1 MNADAAPRTDWHAL
15 PPAAALQQLGT
26 DAELGLSAEDAA
38 RRLTVHGPNTLP
50 EPSTRPYWAIF
61 LRQLRSPLIAILGVA
76 AGLALAMGHL
86 GDAAVIVVV
95 VLINGLLGSLQEGR
109 AERSMAALRQLAA
122 VQVRVWRDGAEQLA
136 PAHALVPGDVLLLAA
151 GDAVAADARLL
162 EAVRLQVAEAALT
175 GESVPVTKTVA
186 AVPEASALADRHCM
200 LHAGTLVTAGRARA
214 LVVATGRHTEIGR
227 IAGLT
232 QRAQEP
238 PTPLEQR
245 LERFGRALTLAA
257 LGLFA
262 LVMALGLWRDM
273 PLAEVLM
280 VAISQMVSM
289 VPEGLPVAMT
299 IALAVG
305 MQRMAARGA
314 IIRRLAAVE
323 TLGSTTVICSDKT
336 GTLTRNEMT
345 VVALWLP
352 GDTGGQRLQ
361 VQGSGY
367 APQGTLLAADGPV
380 QATALPDLHAL
391 LRAAVLCNDAQLL
404 PPADG
409 AAWRI
414 VGDPTEG
421 ALLTLAAKAGL
432 DVDTTRAATR
442 RLAEQPFDADTQRMA
457 TLHPGPDGRAQWLI
471 KGSPEAVLRLCG
483 AERPATLQAARAQAE
498 ALAGQALRVLA
509 LAVID
514 AVDPQAPSAVD
525 DSDLV
530 ARGRLLGLVG
540 QIDPPREAAPAAV
553 AACQA
558 AGIRPVMVTGD
569 HKLTGLAIARTLGI
583 AGLDDR
589 AVDGPELE
597 RMGEAE
603 LLDALPAIAVFAR
616 VQPAQKLRI
625 VEALQA
631 RGEVVAMTG
640 DGVNDAPALA
650 RADVGV
656 AMGRSGTEVA
666 KSAARIVITDDDFAT
681 LVHAVAQGRVVYANL
696 KKVILYLFATS
707 VDEVILLLLCLVAG
721 LPLPLVAVQILWIN
735 IVTEGTLTV
744 NLVMD
749 PADGDEMRRA
759 PTARDEA
766 LFDRR
771 MLLRAALMALSAA
784 AVAFVWFQWRLG
796 VGIALEQART
806 EVFTL
811 VALTQWFNMLSCRS
825 ATLSVFSR
833 RALHNRWLAAG
844 LGLSVVLQAA
854 VLYLP
859 AMNALFHT
867 VPLDGS
873 TLPVLLALAALVLGV
888 EEARKRLMRR

>member
-1 MNADAAPRTDWHAL
+1 MSTQPATAIDWHAL
-15 PPAAALQQLGT
+15 PPGEALRRLNT
-26 DAELGLSAEDAA
+26 DALCGLPAGEAA
-38 RRLTVHGPNTLP
+38 RRLAQHGPNALP
-50 EPSTRPYWAIF
+50 EPPSRPLWSIF
-61 LRQLRSPLIAILGVA
+61 LHQLRSPLIAILGVA

-95 VLINGLLGSLQEGR
+95 VLVNGVLGSLQEGR
-109 AERSMAALRQLAA
+109 AERSMAALRQLSA
-122 VQVRVWRDGAEQLA
+122 VQVRVWRDGAEQRVS
-136 PAHALVPGDVLLLAA
+136 AHTLVPGDLLLLAA
-151 GDAVAADARLL
+151 GDAVVADARLL

-186 AVPEASALADRHCM
+186 AVPEASALADRHCL

-214 LVVATGRHTEIGR
+214 VVVATGRHTEIGR

-232 QRAQEP
+232 ERAQEP

-245 LERFGRALTLAA
+245 LERFGRTLTLAA

-262 LVMALGLWRDM
+262 LVMALGLWRGM

-314 IIRRLAAVE
+314 IICRLAAVE

-352 GDTGGQRLQ
+352 GDGGGHRLD

-367 APQGTLLAADGPV
+367 APLGALQHADGR
-380 QATALPDLHAL
+380 AAAPDLAGLQAL
-391 LRAAVLCNDAQLL
+391 ARAAVLCNDAQLL

-409 AAWRI
+409 GAWQM

-421 ALLTLAAKAGL
+421 ALLTLAAKLGL
-432 DVDTTRAATR
+432 DLDATRAAAP

-457 TLHPGPDGRAQWLI
+457 TLHRCAHSRAQWLV

-483 AERPATLQAARAQAE
+483 AEQPDTLQAARSQAE
-498 ALAGQALRVLA
+498 ALAAQALRVLA
-509 LAVID
+509 LAVVD
-514 AVDPQAPSAVD
+514 GVDPASAPAPD
-525 DSDLV
+525 DPTLA

-540 QIDPPREAAPAAV
+540 QIDPPREAAAAAV

-569 HKLTGLAIARTLGI
+569 HKLTGLAIARQLGI
-583 AGLDDR
+583 AGADDR

-603 LLDALPAIAVFAR
+603 LLDALPGIAVFAR

-625 VEALQA
+625 VEALQS

-681 LVHAVAQGRVVYANL
+681 LVHAVEQGRVVYANL

-707 VDEVILLLLCLVAG
+707 VDEVILLLLCLLAG
-721 LPLPLVAVQILWIN
+721 LPLPLLAVQILWIN

-749 PADGDEMRRA
+749 PADGDEMRRQ
-759 PTARDEA
+759 PTARNEA
-766 LFDRR
+766 LFDRT

-784 AVAFVWFQWRLG
+784 AVAFVWFQWRLQSG
-796 VGIALEQART
+796 VALDQART

-811 VALTQWFNMLSCRS
+811 VALTQWFNMLNCRS
-825 ATLSVFSR
+825 ATTSVFQR
-833 RALHNRWLAAG
+833 RSLRNRWLVGG
-844 LGLSVVLQAA
+844 LVVSVLLQAA
-854 VLYLP
+854 VLYWP

-867 VPLDGS
+867 VPLDGR
-873 TLPVLLALAALVLGV
+873 TLLVLMALAAVVLAV
-888 EEARKRLMRR
+888 EELRKHGMRA